1 MIYDIKTVL
10 ETIADDLPGF
20 VASAA
25 VLVEDGLP
33 IAGLSKR
40 ADVDPEAISA
50 HMTSIV
56 QSNLKALKLVGQDQV
71 TDDILITTNDYY
83 FLIRHK
89 PGKPYFLFIMTERNE
104 WLGRVRLR
112 VKKYETEI
120 IRILEGK

>member
-1 MIYDIKTVL
+1 MTNDIKSVL
-10 ETIADDLPGF
+10 ETISHDLPGF

-33 IAGLSKR
+33 IAALTKR
-40 ADVDPEAISA
+40 ADIDPEAISA

-56 QSNLKALKLVGQDQV
+56 QSNLKALKLISRDQV

-89 PGKPYFLFIMTERNE
+89 SDKPYFLFIMTKRDE

-112 VKKYETEI
+112 IKKYEEEI
-120 IRILEGK
+120 IRLLG

>member
-1 MIYDIKTVL
+1 MTNDIKGVL
-10 ETIADDLPGF
+10 ETIAADLPGF

-33 IAGLSKR
+33 IAALTKR
-40 ADVDPEAISA
+40 ADIDPEAISA

-56 QSNLKALKLVGQDQV
+56 QSNLKALKLISRDQV

-89 PGKPYFLFIMTERNE
+89 SDKPYFLFIMTKRDE

-112 VKKYETEI
+112 IKKYEKEI
-120 IRILEGK
+120 IRLLG

>member
-1 MIYDIKTVL
+1 MTNDIKGVL
-10 ETIADDLPGF
+10 ETIAHDLPGF

-33 IAGLSKR
+33 LAELSR
-40 ADVDPEAISA
+40 RPDVDPEAISA

-56 QSNLKALKLVGQDQV
+56 QSNLKALKLISKDQV

-83 FLIRHK
+83 FLIRHN
-89 PGKPYFLFIMTERNE
+89 PDKPYFLFIMTNRDE

-112 VKKYETEI
+112 IKKYENEI
-120 IRILEGK
+120 IRLLG

>member
-1 MIYDIKTVL
+1 MTKDIQTVL
-10 ETIADDLPGF
+10 ETIAKDLPGF

-33 IAGLSKR
+33 VAGLSKR

-56 QSNLKALKLVGQDQV
+56 QSNLKALKLISQDQV

-83 FLIRHK
+83 FLIRHR
-89 PGKPYFLFIMTERNE
+89 PDKPYFLYIMTERNE

-112 VKKYETEI
+112 VKKYENDI
-120 IRILEGK
+120 IRLLEGK